1 MFVSATV
8 GNTSDLPFEDEL
20 DLPDFLLLEDAAL
33 LLLEEATVFLLELLA
48 TVFLLLLDCALLLL
62 VATLLL
68 DVSAGSTFLLLLL
81 LSGCGRALD
90 VYVAL

>member
-20 DLPDFLLLEDAAL
+20 DLPDFLLLEDAAF
-33 LLLEEATVFLLELLA
+33 LLLEEAALLLELDTA
-48 TVFLLLLDCALLLL
+48 LLLLDCALLLL

>member
-8 GNTSDLPFEDEL
+8 GNTSDLPLEDEL
-20 DLPDFLLLEDAAL
+20 DLPDFLLLEDAAF
-33 LLLEEATVFLLELLA
+33 LLLEEAALLLELLA
-48 TVFLLLLDCALLLL
+48 KVLLLLDCALLLL